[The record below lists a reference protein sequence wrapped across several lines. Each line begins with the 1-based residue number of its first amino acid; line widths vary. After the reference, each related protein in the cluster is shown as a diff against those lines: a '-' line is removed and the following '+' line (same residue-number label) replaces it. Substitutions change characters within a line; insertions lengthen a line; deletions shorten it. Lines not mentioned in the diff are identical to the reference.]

1 MLLSKTEDR
10 SSDVA
15 KLLEWKLQTFI
26 KQLAEGASF
35 NRGGAA
41 RLSRS
46 IWIAPKCSIY
56 NSPLTDFLF
65 LTTYNPVVFL

>member
-15 KLLEWKLQTFI
+15 KLLEWKLQAFI
-26 KQLAEGASF
+26 KQLAEDASLQAQ
-35 NRGGAA
+35 RVA

-46 IWIAPKCSIY
+46 IWIGPKCSIY

>member
-26 KQLAEGASF
+26 KQLAEEGSLQARRCCPPFQIHLDWSEML
-35 NRGGAA
+35 NLQLAA
-41 RLSRS
+41 
-46 IWIAPKCSIY
+46 
-56 NSPLTDFLF
+56 DGFLISNH
-65 LTTYNPVVFL
+65 L